1 MTPLTKAGSRTQCG
15 LYYRVAL
22 NNVPA
27 VTKSIAI
34 VSLQV
39 KFDSDAFIKSRNSGL
54 CISTGTGSTSWT
66 YNINK
71 LTSQTLSDILH
82 ILKAEGKCK
91 GDPNDHE
98 LVRRVT
104 QTFNNE
110 LIFDAEANQ
119 MSYTIRDPISMT
131 HRAYDYPGMV
141 ADTIFSSP
149 CFSVTDVR
157 LFIVSFRLKPS
168 YLSEVHKRRQ
178 PLRTPLALFDF

>member
-1 MTPLTKAGSRTQCG
+1 MEVHEL
-15 LYYRVAL
+15 LYAFDLV
-22 NNVPA
+22 VPA
-27 VTKSIAI
+27 VTHAI
-34 VSLQV
+34 ISLQV

-131 HRAYDYPGMV
+131 HRAHDYPGMV
-141 ADTIFSSP
+141 NDT
-149 CFSVTDVR
+149 
-157 LFIVSFRLKPS
+157 LFISLLFR
-168 YLSEVHKRRQ
+168 Y
-178 PLRTPLALFDF
+178 